1 MSEPPV
7 RLGFKARSARKP
19 HKRRGA
25 EILVGTRRRKDRV
38 RDKQPSLDQF
48 VKKDEQKNK
57 GIRVVVDSRETNSD
71 VVRKLIDL
79 GVELKIETLKTGDYV
94 LSDRCI
100 AERKTASDFCASIID
115 GRLFTQIT
123 SLRDSYEKPF
133 VLVEGETLYG
143 LRNVLPQAIV
153 GALAT
158 ILVDHGVPVVR
169 TESGEETALL
179 LASIAR
185 REQLENK
192 REPRVRVKHRPATVK
207 EAQEFVVAGLPNVDA
222 VRARRLLEE
231 FETVEQVF
239 TKSEEELTQVH
250 GIGKKTARRIREVIG
265 SKYVGSE
272 GDRCDKS

>member
-7 RLGFKARSARKP
+7 RLGFKARSARKR

-25 EILVGTRRRKDRV
+25 EILVGTRRRRDRV

-71 VVRKLIDL
+71 VVRKLVDL

-115 GRLFTQIT
+115 GRLFAQIT
-123 SLRDSYEKPF
+123 SLKESYEKPF

-250 GIGKKTARRIREVIG
+250 GIGRKTARRIREVIG
-265 SKYVGSE
+265 SKYVGSK
-272 GDRCDKS
+272 GDRCDNS